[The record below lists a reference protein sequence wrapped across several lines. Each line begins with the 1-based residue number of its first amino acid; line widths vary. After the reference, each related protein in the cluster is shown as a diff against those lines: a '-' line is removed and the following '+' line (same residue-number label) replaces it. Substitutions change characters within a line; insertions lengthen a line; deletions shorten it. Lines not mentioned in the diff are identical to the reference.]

1 VNVGAAESDLA
12 KVSESEMASSIE
24 GLDVRRIRGVEDIGE
39 SISVL
44 RRGRELSHTFIWL
57 ALILLLAETVIAS
70 DLLTR
75 FRGAENNDTFEHL

>member
-1 VNVGAAESDLA
+1 MD
-12 KVSESEMASSIE
+12 I
-24 GLDVRRIRGVEDIGE
+24 RRIRGAEDLGE

-57 ALILLLAETVIAS
+57 ALALLLAETVIAS

-75 FRGAENNDTFEHL
+75 FRGAQNNDAFEHL